1 MSTLPVAQIDFT
13 PLHRIYGE
21 LRQALMSGKFEP
33 GQKLA
38 SRKLAATLGTS
49 DMPVLTVEAN
59 GKASKAVTVP
69 HLTLADAKGRSI
81 MIHAGGDN
89 YFRPACASG
98 RRWRAH
104 RVRRCQIRIANGSSG
119 TIGFW

>member
-1 MSTLPVAQIDFT
+1 
-13 PLHRIYGE
+13 
-21 LRQALMSGKFEP
+21 MSGKFEP
-33 GQKLA
+33 GQKLT

-69 HLTLADAKGRSI
+69 HHTLADAKGRSI

-89 YFRPACASG
+89 YSDQPAPWAAVARAS
-98 RRWRAH
+98 RAALSN
-104 RVRRCQIRIANGSSG
+104 RNSVLVMLGC
-119 TIGFW
+119 